1 MRVTSMVPDVEYAV
15 QQSQQNLSTALQQL
29 STGLRVN
36 QPSDDPVASAS
47 MVISLAQSANV
58 DEYTTNV
65 TTVSGQLQTSDNAIA
80 AVITSLNSAITLA
93 TAAPSSTITAANRQ
107 AIAAQVAGVLQ
118 NVISQANSSYQGS
131 FLFAGSASSGAPF
144 VAASTAYTSQ
154 NGSLTASSPLEAGS
168 VTTVSDAAT
177 GQTFTYTAA
186 AGDTV
191 GDLESAVSAAVTAG
205 TLSSGT
211 SATINSSGEL
221 AISSATGLVAS
232 STDSTLGSV
241 SASGTALTNAYAYV
255 GDSTVNKVQVGD
267 STSVA
272 TNIPGNQLFTSGASV
287 IGSLTTL
294 FNALQSG
301 SDSSIAAASNGIS
314 TAIDYLSEQRI
325 PLDSTISRLS
335 DQESYLSQETLT
347 LTTHQTALVG
357 ADLATAA
364 TNLSQAELANS
375 AVLAAASKVLPQTLL
390 NYLAPG

>member
-93 TAAPSSTITAANRQ
+93 TAAPTSTITAANRQ

-131 FLFAGSASSGAPF
+131 FLFAGSASSAAPF

>member
-36 QPSDDPVASAS
+36 QPSDNPVASAS

-58 DEYTTNV
+58 DQYTTNV

-232 STDSTLGSV
+232 STDSTLGLV

-255 GDSTVNKVQVGD
+255 GNSTVNKVQVGD

-272 TNIPGNQLFTSGASV
+272 TNIPGNQLFTSGTNV

-294 FNALQSG
+294 INAIQSG
-301 SDSSIAAASNGIS
+301 SDSGIAAASNGIS

>member
-58 DEYTTNV
+58 DQYTTNV

-232 STDSTLGSV
+232 STDSTLGLV

-255 GDSTVNKVQVGD
+255 GNSTVNKVQVGD

-272 TNIPGNQLFTSGASV
+272 TNIPGNQLFTSGTNV

-294 FNALQSG
+294 INAIQSG
-301 SDSSIAAASNGIS
+301 SDSGIAAASNGIS

-347 LTTHQTALVG
+347 LTTQQTALVG